1 MHRGSYECGSAILH
15 SEVQS
20 EANMKDL
27 RARVVLAFP
36 RTRENLTPVSTNKQ
50 QHESS
55 DATI

>member
-15 SEVQS
+15 SEVQK
-20 EANMKDL
+20 EPNMKDL
-27 RARVVLAFP
+27 RARVVLAFL
-36 RTRENLTPVSTNKQ
+36 RTRESLTLVSTNTQ